1 MKKIE
6 EKILWI
12 RNEPDRFIK
21 IDNSFDDEDKEL
33 FNNGFI
39 SINKIYDA
47 EIKKS
52 KYVLKR
58 GETLLWEFDFIGNIV
73 ILKNWDEVF
82 YAKIWEKSMFVRLK
96 SWKNIGWEFD
106 QVGKIKEGKNG
117 NEYFLAKKDEKE
129 SYINFSSRLPVG
141 WEFDHVW
148 SIYSVYETWKVFQ
161 AKNWEKQY
169 YIDLNTGKNIG
180 WEFDYVGTVKKE
192 WKVFVFRAIRGDKM
206 MYIDFNTWLPVWWE
220 FDKVS
225 QTFWIDKNGVIFF
238 EWLIGEKKLK
248 INIQTGEQINTI
260 GNAIKE
266 TLSMNVMDILK
277 KKII

>member
-1 MKKIE
+1 MDKIE

-21 IDNSFDDEDKEL
+21 LDNSFDAEEKEL

-39 SINKIYDA
+39 SINKIYLED
-47 EIKKS
+47 EKKS

-58 GETLLWEFDFIGNIV
+58 WETPLGEFDFIGNIV
-73 ILKNWDEVF
+73 ILKTGDEVF

-117 NEYFLAKKDEKE
+117 NEYFLAKNENKE
-129 SYINFSSRLPVG
+129 SYISFSSRLPVG
-141 WEFDHVW
+141 WEFDQVG
-148 SIYSVYETWKVFQ
+148 SISTVYDSIKIFQ
-161 AKNWEKQY
+161 AKNGQKQY
-169 YIDLNTGKNIG
+169 YIDLNTGKSIG
-180 WEFDYVGTVKKE
+180 WEFDYVGTIKKS

-206 MYIDFNTWLPVWWE
+206 MYIDFNTWLPVGWE

-225 QTFWIDKNGVIFF
+225 QSFGVDKKWVIFF
-238 EWLIGEKKLK
+238 EWLTWEKKVK
-248 INIQTGEQINTI
+248 INIETGEQLNTI

-266 TLSMNVMDILK
+266 TLSMNVMDILN